1 MRINFFS
8 PKNELICLKK
18 YGIMITTKLLEVL
31 SVNET
36 KNKKT
41 ENKGTEE
48 NKRIGLAIAKIA
60 EEKILIRQT

>member
-1 MRINFFS
+1 M
-8 PKNELICLKK
+8 
-18 YGIMITTKLLEVL
+18 
-31 SVNET
+31 NET